1 MLPIFFESFHFDTDF
16 YIHWIQ
22 YNILLHHLF
31 LSRAHDLFYRD
42 WLYRRFLWCGLG
54 LRDRKLRVSGRTVLV
69 WGWIQLQ
76 STTLVMWSKYV
87 TRTRGWEDDLRI
99 TLYRSKMQL
108 SNQSL
113 YRSKKQFKNLFSISQ
128 ECDSRIHTFYKT
140 RAWFSKPLTVTVV
153 YQYEHW
159 FGGITLLQLSSKS
172 IEMFIKKYTC
182 NNKFNDRTIGFE
194 NIFLDFIKWKNNQ
207 HCFSMIL
214 SNSSINKK

>member
-1 MLPIFFESFHFDTDF
+1 MLPIFFESFHFDTDI

-31 LSRAHDLFYRD
+31 LSRTHDLFYRD

-108 SNQSL
+108 SNQSI
-113 YRSKKQFKNLFSISQ
+113 YRSRKQFKNLFSVSQ

-172 IEMFIKKYTC
+172 IKCLLKHTHVT
-182 NNKFNDRTIGFE
+182 TILIIGQSALKIFFLISFSE
-194 NIFLDFIKWKNNQ
+194 KIINIAFL
-207 HCFSMIL
+207 
-214 SNSSINKK
+214 

>member
-1 MLPIFFESFHFDTDF
+1 MVCFTGIG
-16 YIHWIQ
+16 YIGDSCGVDSDCVTGNSECRGEQ
-22 YNILLHHLF
+22 C
-31 LSRAHDLFYRD
+31 
-42 WLYRRFLWCGLG
+42 WCGAGYSFNPRLWSC
-54 LRDRKLRVSGRTVLV
+54 D
-69 WGWIQLQ
+69 Q
-76 STTLVMWSKYV
+76 STWQ
-87 TRTRGWEDDLRI
+87 TRGWEDDLRI

-194 NIFLDFIKWKNNQ
+194 NIFLDFIQWKNNQ
-207 HCFSMIL
+207 HCFSIIL

>member
-1 MLPIFFESFHFDTDF
+1 MICFTGIG
-16 YIHWIQ
+16 YIGDSCGVDSDCVTGNSECRGEQ
-22 YNILLHHLF
+22 C
-31 LSRAHDLFYRD
+31 
-42 WLYRRFLWCGLG
+42 WCGAGYSFNPRLWSC
-54 LRDRKLRVSGRTVLV
+54 D
-69 WGWIQLQ
+69 Q
-76 STTLVMWSKYV
+76 STWLELVAGKTIYESHSIGRKCNY
-87 TRTRGWEDDLRI
+87 RI
-99 TLYRSKMQL
+99 
-108 SNQSL
+108 SL
-113 YRSKKQFKNLFSISQ
+113 YIGRKKQFKNLFSISQ

-159 FGGITLLQLSSKS
+159 YGGITLLQLSLKS